1 MDTKSSANFDSQ
13 SVAVLLCYADDGP
26 EFIGE
31 ELTEPE
37 GESPD
42 LPVDL

>member
-1 MDTKSSANFDSQ
+1 MNTESSVNFDSQ
-13 SVAVLLCYADDGP
+13 SVAVLLCYADDEP

-37 GESPD
+37 GGSPH
-42 LPVDL
+42 LPVDS